1 MIELLFTFL
10 TIFIPIIITFML
22 CRGKNEDYIYIW
34 FTVVFFILQVFHLV
48 IVSLIL
54 SKYYYKNIIIWT
66 DNDYQYIHSL
76 PINPIK
82 TINKTDYG
90 LESEIF
96 NNLKYSTK
104 KTIIFYKRC
113 LDNFYIKE
121 DDCPITDIILED
133 NKINHPNYH
142 ELEINNDSYLYYS
155 NNDKNEKLYFNNDSN
170 IYHLN
175 NNNIFIFNEY
185 NEKEKLKEK
194 EISNAIKNLKYF
206 ADYSDWLC
214 LSFFLI
220 SFALTF
226 INMFGLSRFYFMSLV
241 IEIALFILYL
251 IRFIKF
257 IDLKN
262 VFIKYKDF
270 ILQQYEYNSSKEY
283 FPNKFFNIDSFA
295 VALQINILL
304 ILILYTPMFEN
315 CLIKS
320 RYLNKHFSN
329 NYYFAFSV
337 VFISIVLITNIIYS
351 VNLYNNYKKLEYR
364 YNNIYNNWELNP
376 IYNISLS
383 SINENNNYINWKNRN
398 ISFSRLNQF
407 NYKNIYYDN
416 KFTDSKICGKDSHGN
431 DLYFP
436 KNVEC
441 PINDIIIT
449 NDEYFDINRIYIKIK
464 LEKNLFLYYTNAKTD
479 GKIVNGLIT
488 SRLEISDVHFQDAEK
503 ENKTFLYVES
513 YSKIDYNETLYLLST
528 HYFGIN
534 PEILSDSGKIKNF
547 EEKIKKYLKYFSS
560 NSSIVYL
567 VIIIIFVILVVF
579 LFIFC
584 YIYIIVIKKVMTIFF
599 FV

>member
-22 CRGKNEDYIYIW
+22 CRKNEDYINIW
-34 FTVVFFILQVFHLV
+34 FIVVFFILQIFHLV

-54 SKYYYKNIIIWT
+54 SKYFYKNIIIWT

-142 ELEINNDSYLYYS
+142 ELEINNGSYLYYS

-194 EISNAIKNLKYF
+194 EKEISNAIKNLKYF
-206 ADYSDWLC
+206 ADYSDWIC

-226 INMFGLSRFYFMSLV
+226 ITVCGLSSSHFMSLV
-241 IEIALFILYL
+241 VEIALFILYL

-262 VFIKYKDF
+262 V
-270 ILQQYEYNSSKEY
+270 
-283 FPNKFFNIDSFA
+283 
-295 VALQINILL
+295 
-304 ILILYTPMFEN
+304 
-315 CLIKS
+315 C
-320 RYLNKHFSN
+320 
-329 NYYFAFSV
+329 
-337 VFISIVLITNIIYS
+337 IY
-351 VNLYNNYKKLEYR
+351 
-364 YNNIYNNWELNP
+364 
-376 IYNISLS
+376 
-383 SINENNNYINWKNRN
+383 
-398 ISFSRLNQF
+398 
-407 NYKNIYYDN
+407 
-416 KFTDSKICGKDSHGN
+416 
-431 DLYFP
+431 
-436 KNVEC
+436 
-441 PINDIIIT
+441 
-449 NDEYFDINRIYIKIK
+449 
-464 LEKNLFLYYTNAKTD
+464 
-479 GKIVNGLIT
+479 
-488 SRLEISDVHFQDAEK
+488 
-503 ENKTFLYVES
+503 
-513 YSKIDYNETLYLLST
+513 
-528 HYFGIN
+528 
-534 PEILSDSGKIKNF
+534 
-547 EEKIKKYLKYFSS
+547 
-560 NSSIVYL
+560 
-567 VIIIIFVILVVF
+567 
-579 LFIFC
+579 
-584 YIYIIVIKKVMTIFF
+584 
-599 FV
+599 